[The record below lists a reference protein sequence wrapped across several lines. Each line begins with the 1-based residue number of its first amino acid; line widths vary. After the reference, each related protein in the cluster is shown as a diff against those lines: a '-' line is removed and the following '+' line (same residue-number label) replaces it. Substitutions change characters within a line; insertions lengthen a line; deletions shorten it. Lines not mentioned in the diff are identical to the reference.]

1 MLGVCYTQN
10 VRRMQTLL
18 SMSDGRNLLSL
29 FLRDCRKSV
38 LYSSQA
44 TTHPHE
50 SRCASAHAAHD
61 RLAYLRKA
69 EEVLLWQR

>member
-38 LYSSQA
+38 LYSSKA
-44 TTHPHE
+44 VVRLFAKLHTLT
-50 SRCASAHAAHD
+50 SHAV
-61 RLAYLRKA
+61 R
-69 EEVLLWQR
+69 